1 MASNYVS
8 TAEAADRLGVS
19 QRQVRNMIAHGQLEV
34 LANVPSH
41 LVSIDSLGRAC
52 QVPRRAGRAWSPRI
66 AWAALAMLGGG
77 DAAWLQP
84 SERYRLRQSL
94 KTRSVDEVLA
104 SARNRAT
111 VRKFRATPDTISR
124 LREYV
129 AATGGTAL
137 QDADVAAVFGLA
149 SGGGFL
155 DGYVPVGVAD
165 EMAESFHMEEGS
177 NGNVTL
183 REVDF
188 EDALSKDVPIAA
200 IALDLAES
208 VATRE
213 HSAGRAVLEKLLQKQ
228 LRG

>member
-19 QRQVRNMIAHGQLEV
+19 QRQIRNMIAHGQLEV
-34 LANVPSH
+34 LANVTNH
-41 LVSIDSLGRAC
+41 LVSIDSLLRAG

-66 AWAALAMLGGG
+66 AWAALAILGGG

-94 KTRSVDEVLA
+94 KTRGVDEVMA
-104 SARNRAT
+104 AARNRAT
-111 VRKFRATPDTISR
+111 VRRFHATPDTISR

-155 DGYVPVGVAD
+155 DGYVSMGVAD
-165 EMAESFHMEEGS
+165 EMAASFHMEEGAK
-177 NGNVTL
+177 GNVTL
-183 REVDF
+183 REMDF
-188 EDALSKDVPIAA
+188 EDALGGDMPIAA

-213 HSAGRAVLEKLLQKQ
+213 HAAGRSVLEKLLKQ
-228 LRG
+228 LHG

>member
-19 QRQVRNMIAHGQLEV
+19 QRQVRNMIVHGQLEV
-34 LANVPSH
+34 LGNVTSH
-41 LVSIDSLGRAC
+41 LVSIDSLLRAC

-66 AWAALAMLGGG
+66 AWAALAILGGA
-77 DAAWLQP
+77 DAGWLQP
-84 SERYRLRQSL
+84 SERYRLRQAL
-94 KTRSVDEVLA
+94 KTRSVDEVMA
-104 SARNRAT
+104 AARNRAT

-155 DGYVPVGVAD
+155 DGYVPMGVAD
-165 EMAESFHMEEGS
+165 EMAESFHMEEGA

-188 EDALSKDVPIAA
+188 EDALSSDVPIAA

-213 HSAGRAVLEKLLQKQ
+213 HSAGRSVLEKLLQKQ